1 MIRMTRARPSRTTTA
16 GFTLVEL
23 TIVLIIVGLLIGGM
37 TVMLSSVQ
45 DTANIKETQRRLG
58 QAQEALLGFAAGA
71 GRLPCPAA
79 APNAGG
85 VEAPADGSGA
95 CTAALAG
102 FIPGRTLGLSP
113 TDEQGYFLDAWG
125 NRIRYAVYSNAGPN
139 GLPSNAFTTPR
150 RMAELGLTTLS
161 LSSNPPPPANPT
173 NRQLLFVCDASPAV
187 LPATD
192 CGAAQTLTDNAV
204 AVLFS
209 MGRNGGGAPA
219 GDEAANTDG
228 DIVFVSRNTA
238 GFDDVVSW
246 LSPNI
251 LYNRMIAAGRF

>member
-23 TIVLIIVGLLIGGM
+23 TIVLIFVGLLIGGM

-85 VEAPADGSGA
+85 VEAPADGSGS
-95 CTAALAG
+95 CTTALSG

-125 NRIRYAVYSNAGPN
+125 NRMRYAVFNGNIAAQANPFTVTNRMRDIGIESLSTNPSPN
-139 GLPSNAFTTPR
+139 PR
-150 RMAELGLTTLS
+150 R
-161 LSSNPPPPANPT
+161 
-173 NRQLLFVCDASPAV
+173 LLYVCDTSAGITAV
-187 LPATD
+187 D

-238 GFDDVVSW
+238 GFDDVVTW